1 MLTTAALTIKW
12 LGQACFVITTMSG
25 VSIVI
30 DPFAA
35 TLGYEPPAVE
45 ANVAFVS
52 HDHRDHNATNL
63 LKGDPKVIGPLKDK
77 SSDQGSI
84 KIGKETIAYKSIMTY
99 HDTVGGKERGA
110 NTARVISVNGLRICH
125 LGDLGQPTLT
135 AAQLKAIGPID
146 VLMIPVGGFY
156 TIDGKQAQKVVGQLK
171 PRIVIPMHYKTPASN
186 NPNLGTPDEFLKG
199 FECIQ
204 KADKLTIS
212 PKTLP
217 KETTAYVLKY

>member
-1 MLTTAALTIKW
+1 MPTTAALTIKW

-25 VSIVI
+25 ANIVI

-35 TLGYEPPAVE
+35 TLGYEPPAVQ

-63 LKGDPKVIGPLKDK
+63 LKGDPKVIGPLKDQ
-77 SSDQGSI
+77 SSDQGAI
-84 KIGKETIAYKSIMTY
+84 KIGKETIAYKSILTD
-99 HDTVGGKERGA
+99 HDNLGGNERGA
-110 NTARVISVNGLRICH
+110 NTARVITVNGVRICH
-125 LGDLGQPTLT
+125 VGDLGHLLT
-135 AAQLKAIGPID
+135 PVQVKAIGPVD

-171 PRIVIPMHYKTPASN
+171 PKIVIPMHYKTPASN
-186 NPNLGTPDEFLKG
+186 NPNLATADEFLKG
-199 FECIQ
+199 FKCIQ

-212 PKTLP
+212 PKTFP
-217 KETTAYVLKY
+217 KETTVFVLKY